1 MPHKRNP
8 ILAERVTGMARLLRA
23 DALVGLENMAL
34 WHERDISHS
43 SAERF
48 VFERAL
54 GVAAYATRILAD
66 DPRRAGGG
74 CRTDAREP
82 RPAGRD
88 GLFGGAAAGDDRQ
101 GCRPA
106 GGVPPGAGRGEAR
119 LGGRSLVPRRAGS
132 RSGRR
137 RSGSPP
143 TRSTRQ
149 WTSTTTS
156 PGSPRRTRRS
166 GWSSGRCAA
175 GWRAH
180 DERRTLAADRAELW
194 IPGTLAAL
202 AFLGWLPLVIAVVP
216 FPDTAGLTFFGADLV
231 SSGSY
236 PLNVLLLGVAG
247 LLGMLSLCLLVALG
261 EAALQRALRPL
272 LGGRGSQPRDD
283 GSAESLTAETAV
295 VFVVILVALLPA
307 VAAAFGLALW
317 VAASAPAEFMSP
329 DIGGTPVMRV
339 IGDVLPGIV
348 LLALVVVAAQA
359 FGGAVERRAIGPA
372 AEPLGRATRN
382 AIGDLARRPVI
393 TAATLGATTLALI
406 AQLGV
411 STLVLAVLWK
421 PIRVALDAGDL
432 ATPSTILLLVGFTA
446 IWLCLLLAGGALNAW
461 ASAWWS
467 LGLDRPVATERAVAA

>member
-1 MPHKRNP
+1 MRGW
-8 ILAERVTGMARLLRA
+8 LAGAR
-23 DALVGLENMAL
+23 
-34 WHERDISHS
+34 
-43 SAERF
+43 SA
-48 VFERAL
+48 AK
-54 GVAAYATRILAD
+54 
-66 DPRRAGGG
+66 
-74 CRTDAREP
+74 
-82 RPAGRD
+82 
-88 GLFGGAAAGDDRQ
+88 
-101 GCRPA
+101 
-106 GGVPPGAGRGEAR
+106 
-119 LGGRSLVPRRAGS
+119 
-132 RSGRR
+132 
-137 RSGSPP
+137 
-143 TRSTRQ
+143 
-149 WTSTTTS
+149 
-156 PGSPRRTRRS
+156 
-166 GWSSGRCAA
+166 
-175 GWRAH
+175 
-180 DERRTLAADRAELW
+180 LAADRAELW

-272 LGGRGSQPRDD
+272 LGVRGSEPRDD
-283 GSAESLTAETAV
+283 GWAESLTAETAV

-317 VAASAPAEFMSP
+317 VAAAAPGEFMSP

-339 IGDVLPGIV
+339 VGDVLPGIV

-359 FGGAVERRAIGPA
+359 FGGAVERRAIGPS
-372 AEPLGRATRN
+372 AEPLGRATRH
-382 AIGDLARRPVI
+382 AIGDLARRPAI
-393 TAATLGATTLALI
+393 TAATLGATTLALVV
-406 AQLGV
+406 QLGV
-411 STLVLAVLWK
+411 STLVLVVLWK

-467 LGLDRPVATERAVAA
+467 LGLDRPAANERAVAA